1 MSVVYTIPLTDD
13 HIVETYAQQR
23 TQQRALL
30 WLAWPIKIIC
40 ALGLIALL
48 GVGVFAKVYFVA
60 AFAVFFLL
68 LLAMGPRF
76 DYWSMRRRWRRHPQF
91 NELLQIEAGD
101 AGLTFSTPKSSGTAQ
116 WSVYTSA
123 VVRPQG
129 VLLYSTKWEY
139 LWLPD
144 KAIAEGSAAEVRE
157 LLRAKFAVQD
167 AV

>member
-13 HIVETYAQQR
+13 HIVETYAQHR
-23 TQQRALL
+23 TQQKALL
-30 WLAWPIKIIC
+30 WLAWPMKIIC
-40 ALGLIALL
+40 ALGLLALL

-60 AFAVFFLL
+60 AFAAFFLL

-91 NELLQIEAGD
+91 NELLRIEAAD
-101 AGLTFSTPKSSGTAQ
+101 SGLTFTTPKSSGSAQ

-123 VVRPQG
+123 VARPQG

-139 LWLPD
+139 FWLPD
-144 KAIAEGSAAEVRE
+144 KAIAEGSAAEVRD
-157 LLRAKFAVQD
+157 LLRSKLAVQD